1 MMDPKLKFQ
10 DPSGPMTDILTSLAP
25 LADRIN
31 QTLADLIARDSAVVA
46 RIGGYSFQGGG
57 KRLRPLVFCLVA
69 AALGLE
75 TTPAVMTTGAAFE
88 FLHQASLLHDDII
101 DLAEVRRGRAAAHLA
116 FGVPET
122 VLAGD
127 YLLAK
132 ASRLVAE
139 LDNPA
144 CLRILA
150 RLAGTMAL
158 GELAQ
163 LGARRQVDIGAAEY
177 FRIIYRKTAV
187 LLEGAAK
194 CAALLAGA
202 GAAAIAAAGRYG
214 RKLGLAF
221 QIADDLLDYQGDE
234 ASLGKPVGHDLEEG
248 KITLP
253 FILAREALPPA
264 RRERLRRL
272 AGPAAGPLGPEARLE
287 IHALVAEGQGLASAR
302 RKAEDLAARAAQA
315 LALWPPSPAREQLAG
330 LAGYVTA
337 RSC

>member
-1 MMDPKLKFQ
+1 
-10 DPSGPMTDILTSLAP
+10 MTDILTSLAP

-31 QTLADLIARDSAVVA
+31 QTLADLIARDSIVVA
-46 RIGGYSFQGGG
+46 RISGYSFQGGG

-69 AALGLE
+69 TALGLE
-75 TTPAVMTTGAAFE
+75 ATPAVMATGAAFE
-88 FLHQASLLHDDII
+88 FLHQASLLHDDIV
-101 DLAEVRRGRAAAHLA
+101 DLAELRRGRAAAHLA

-122 VLAGD
+122 VLVGD

-132 ASRLVAE
+132 ASRLVAD

-144 CLRILA
+144 CIKILA
-150 RLAGTMAL
+150 RMAGTMAL
-158 GELAQ
+158 GELTQ
-163 LGARRQVDIGAAEY
+163 LGARRQVDLGAAEY

-202 GAAAIAAAGRYG
+202 GTRAGAAAGRYG

-234 ASLGKPVGHDLEEG
+234 AILGKPAGHDLGEG

-264 RRERLRRL
+264 RRERLRQL
-272 AGPAAGPLGPEARLE
+272 AGPAAGPLAPEVFQE
-287 IHALVAEGQGLASAR
+287 INALVAEGQGLASAR
-302 RKAEDLAARAAQA
+302 KQAEDLAGRAVQA
-315 LALWPPSPAREQLAG
+315 LDGWPHSTAKEQLTA
-330 LAGYVTA
+330 LARYVTS
-337 RSC
+337 RSH